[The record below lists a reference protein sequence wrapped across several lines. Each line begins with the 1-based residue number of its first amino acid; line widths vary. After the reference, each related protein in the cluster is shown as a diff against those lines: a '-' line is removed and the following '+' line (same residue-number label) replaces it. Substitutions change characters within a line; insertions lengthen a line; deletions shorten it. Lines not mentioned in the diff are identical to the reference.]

1 MGCGEHRAGSQGAG
15 SGAQP
20 PKSPNPPSPR
30 ACVGAGRGQKPPQQ
44 PPAPHRQQLAPEIW
58 DFTPS
63 LCRSAGVVWLSTP
76 PAHPGTT
83 APPAHR
89 RRLGT
94 RRYPGERRGRVRAG
108 RSLPRAGFLLRSQKA
123 RFPQPQCAGIELAQ
137 PQNPPGIP
145 GGTAAGTAPCT
156 GEPQGVP
163 GAVVLSRGW
172 WGSEDALSP
181 VPSPGGAVPV
191 PTAHKGKVESPSS
204 APGAGREL
212 GELGRKRRAQA
223 AGGFP
228 STSPSISPSSN
239 YTSLRL
245 NPENKTSSLGYSDG
259 TPAQR
264 KK

>member
-1 MGCGEHRAGSQGAG
+1 MPGFPSSPVPSSPASACQLWLLLLLAWPLRRCFWERRALSPKPRSCSGVWGSPGRQPGCWEW
-15 SGAQP
+15 AQP

-94 RRYPGERRGRVRAG
+94 RRYPGECRGRVHAG

-123 RFPQPQCAGIELAQ
+123 RFPQPQCAGIELVQ
-137 PQNPPGIP
+137 PQNPPGNP
-145 GGTAAGTAPCT
+145 SGTAAGRTC
-156 GEPQGVP
+156 
-163 GAVVLSRGW
+163 
-172 WGSEDALSP
+172 AL
-181 VPSPGGAVPV
+181 G
-191 PTAHKGKVESPSS
+191 
-204 APGAGREL
+204 
-212 GELGRKRRAQA
+212 
-223 AGGFP
+223 
-228 STSPSISPSSN
+228 
-239 YTSLRL
+239 SLR
-245 NPENKTSSLGYSDG
+245 GC
-259 TPAQR
+259 PAR
-264 KK
+264 WC